1 MNQVSL
7 RAKVKLVR
15 LLLAMTT
22 FSIAAN
28 ASAHDVHISYAQA
41 ELKGGELHVKVS
53 YYKDDLTKAV
63 KNWYQG
69 RADNYSNEQFK
80 SAEFEY
86 VKNYFRVAANGDYK
100 LLIMP
105 KLVNCTDDG
114 TSIIFE
120 MNFSCDSFTSVI
132 IDQRVLFKEYSDQ
145 MNIFFIKAFGK
156 EENHIF
162 TPQKTTVVI
171 KP

>member
-1 MNQVSL
+1 MKKYLIISV
-7 RAKVKLVR
+7 
-15 LLLAMTT
+15 LLAL
-22 FSIAAN
+22 SQSAI
-28 ASAHDVHISYAQA
+28 AHDIHISYAQA
-41 ELKGGELHVKVS
+41 ELKGNELHIKVS
-53 YYKDDLTKAV
+53 YYKDDFTKAV

-69 RADNYSNEQFK
+69 RADNFTTDEFQ

-86 VKNYFRVAANGDYK
+86 VKNYFRVCANGDYK
-100 LLIMP
+100 NFISP
-105 KLVNCTDDG
+105 KLEKCADDG

-120 MNFSCDSFTSVI
+120 LDYSCDSFHSII

-162 TPQKTTVVI
+162 TPGKPTVII